1 MSLLK
6 DVESLNKMN
15 AGTAKHAHWI
25 VRILDPKVTEYK
37 FTARGQE
44 VAAAKFSCILVSK
57 NPAQYMLATVPFNFQ
72 DRAAAT
78 QAKNS
83 FLPGTAWELKAPIFD
98 TKQKPE
104 YNSCPV
110 KVVVNLSR
118 PTKTKA
124 IPPSS
129 PETQQYASQF
139 VEVGANLSEIMIRLE
154 GMNFSNKGTA
164 PASGSTKPATRCL
177 DACGKI
183 KSLSGQKQ
191 VSKGGKNLMVANM
204 ELVDDTLTLVEVN
217 VWDSAYSFV
226 KSLPLGEGVTFVGLT
241 ATKEPGDNAVKLN
254 LWDSAHVLRG
264 GPRAQSLTSLSMDGQ
279 NFSTLT
285 AIFSPSAPLINVDG
299 EAHSTCVAA
308 FAAATASCAQN
319 KVVQMPRC
327 MFEAPL
333 QEESIFTQDKKRMY
347 VSCRMHDWTGGGDV
361 VVLED
366 AAPALYGCVDKEA
379 VKEALDQGT
388 LAVQVQRF
396 TARGLLRIDEKG
408 NLKKY
413 IAKISPSPLE
423 VKISAGAMRLALGLA
438 DLDGDVVQA
447 CPVERVGDASMLGWA
462 VRSDVKGWISAH
474 RVLLLVQGTCESQLD
489 AVGEAKGVKEQS
501 YRVTSNKVRCLL
513 SETESFIDL
522 HGYCDFDHMMTYRL
536 DKDVALV
543 VVSAVEAAVEV
554 PSSDTPAPMG
564 PVSDRLVASV
574 EHMQKI
580 SESEKLSLLQS
591 LAVEWRTALTKDAAA
606 DVGSYESPVKR
617 DYWEQPATKLRR
629 IESEAPS
636 PVRVAPSA
644 GH

>member
-15 AGTAKHAHWI
+15 AGTARHAHWI

-37 FTARGQE
+37 FIAKGQE

-57 NPAQYMLATVPFNFQ
+57 NPAQYMLATVPFSFQ
-72 DRAAAT
+72 DRTAAA

-83 FLPGTAWELKAPIFD
+83 FLPGTAWELKAPNFD
-98 TKQKPE
+98 TKQKQE

-124 IPPSS
+124 IPPTS

-264 GPRAQSLTSLSMDGQ
+264 GPRAQSLTSLSMDGE
-279 NFSTLT
+279 NFNTLT
-285 AIFSPSAPLINVDG
+285 AIFSPSAPSINVDG
-299 EAHSTCVAA
+299 EAISTCVAA
-308 FAAATASCAQN
+308 FAAATDSCAQN

-333 QEESIFTQDKKRMY
+333 QEESMFTQDKKRMY
-347 VSCRMHDWTGGGDV
+347 VACRMRDWTGGGDV
-361 VVLED
+361 VVLAD
-366 AAPALYGCVDKEA
+366 AAPALYGCVDMEA

-396 TARGLLRIDEKG
+396 TARGILRTDEKG

-423 VKISAGAMRLALGLA
+423 VKISAGAMRSALGLS

-447 CPVERVGDASMLGWA
+447 CPVERVGDASMLGLA

-474 RVLLLVQGTCESQLD
+474 RVLLLVQGTSGSQLD
-489 AVGEAKGVKEQS
+489 PVGEDKGVKEQS

-513 SETESFIDL
+513 SETESLIDL
-522 HGYCDFDHMMTYRL
+522 HGYCDFGNMLTYRL

-554 PSSDTPAPMG
+554 PSPDTPAFLG

-580 SESEKLSLLQS
+580 SEAEKLSLLQS

-606 DVGSYESPVKR
+606 AVGSYESPLKPG
-617 DYWEQPATKLRR
+617 YWEQPASKLRR
-629 IESEAPS
+629 LESEAPS
-636 PVRVAPSA
+636 PARVGSTA
-644 GH
+644 GD

>member
-1 MSLLK
+1 MSLK
-6 DVESLNKMN
+6 DVETLNKMN
-15 AGTAKHAHWI
+15 AGTAKHAQWI

-57 NPAQYMLATVPFNFQ
+57 NPAQYMLATVPFSFQ
-72 DRAAAT
+72 DRTAAA
-78 QAKNS
+78 QAKLS
-83 FLPGTAWELKAPIFD
+83 FLANTSWELKAPNFD
-98 TKQKPE
+98 TKQKQE

-124 IPPSS
+124 IPPTS
-129 PETQQYASQF
+129 PEMQQYASQF
-139 VEVGANLSEIMIRLE
+139 VDVGANLSQIMTRLE
-154 GMNFSNKGTA
+154 GMNFANKGTG

-177 DACGKI
+177 DVCGKI
-183 KSLSGQKQ
+183 KSLSAQKP
-191 VSKGGKNLMVANM
+191 VSKGGKNFMVGNM
-204 ELVDDTLTLVEVN
+204 ELVDNTGSLVEVN
-217 VWDSAYSFV
+217 VWDSTHSFV
-226 KSLPLGEGVTFVGLT
+226 KDIPLGEGVTFVGLT
-241 ATKEPGDNAVKLN
+241 ATKDPGDTAVKLN

-279 NFSTLT
+279 NFNTLT
-285 AIFSPSAPLINVDG
+285 AIFSPSAPSINVDG

-308 FAAATASCAQN
+308 FAAATAACAQD

-327 MFEAPL
+327 IFEAPL
-333 QEESIFTQDKKRMY
+333 QEEGIFTQDKKRLY

-366 AAPALYGCVDKEA
+366 AALALYGCVDKEA

-396 TARGLLRIDEKG
+396 TARGLLRTDEKG
-408 NLKKY
+408 ILKKY

-447 CPVERVGDASMLGWA
+447 CPVERVGDASMLGLA

-489 AVGEAKGVKEQS
+489 PVGEAKGLKDQS

-513 SETESFIDL
+513 SETESLIDL
-522 HGYCDFDHMMTYRL
+522 HGYCDFGNMLTYRL

-554 PSSDTPAPMG
+554 PSPDTPAFLG

-580 SESEKLSLLQS
+580 SEPQKLSLLQS
-591 LAVEWRTALTKDAAA
+591 LAVEWRTALTNDAAA
-606 DVGSYESPVKR
+606 AVGSYESPLKR
-617 DYWEQPATKLRR
+617 EYWEQPASKLRR
-629 IESEAPS
+629 LESEAPS
-636 PVRVAPSA
+636 PARVGSTAA
-644 GH
+644 E